1 MESATSLAVLPEHH
15 GAVVFRTVSDGAILL
30 HTEDEVYYGLNA
42 VGVRVWQLLP
52 ERRDLDDLCGAL
64 LDEYPD
70 ADPAELRADV
80 GELLGDL
87 TRAGLVVPRS

>member
-1 MESATSLAVLPEHH
+1 MSEAVLPAPH

-52 ERRDLDDLCGAL
+52 TSGDLDELCASLGGEYPDVPLAELRGDVVEL
-64 LDEYPD
+64 LDEL
-70 ADPAELRADV
+70 LRT
-80 GELLGDL
+80 GLLV
-87 TRAGLVVPRS
+87 TRS

>member
-1 MESATSLAVLPEHH
+1 MESATSVAALPGHH

-52 ERRDLDDLCGAL
+52 ESRDLDELCGAL
-64 LDEYPD
+64 QCEYPD
-70 ADPAELRADV
+70 VDSSELRGDVAELLDA
-80 GELLGDL
+80 L
-87 TRAGLVVPRS
+87 TRAGLVVARA

>member
-1 MESATSLAVLPEHH
+1 MESATSVAALPGHH

-52 ERRDLDDLCGAL
+52 ESRGLDDLCAALGRDYPDVPSAQLRDDVTEL
-64 LDEYPD
+64 LD
-70 ADPAELRADV
+70 
-80 GELLGDL
+80 DL
-87 TRAGLVVPRS
+87 SRAGLVVPRP